1 MFYVACNHF
10 IMLIR
15 FILLITSL
23 GFLNLYGQQTA
34 QLSPN
39 LRLWLSQN
47 KNTKNNEVIRYKVDN
62 TVYLSAIVKVNT
74 TQINFQQLVNLG
86 IKVGTQAGDI
96 YTMQIPEKQI
106 VNLTQ
111 LKGIL
116 YVQLDEPI
124 AANIDPARRSSRVDS
139 VQMGINLPMAY
150 TGKNVVV
157 GIIDAGFDYSHPTFY
172 DTLGNVLR
180 VKRVW
185 EQRKAG
191 TPPTGFNYGN
201 EITDT
206 ANMLLVGNDVSSFSH
221 GTHVGGIAAGSGLG
235 SLYNTRGRGV
245 AYGSDL
251 VFVGIKPNKS
261 EWTGAGMSSIIDAVN
276 YIFTYA
282 ASVGKPAVANLSWG
296 CSIGPNDGS
305 SLFSQALNNLVG
317 PGKIFVN
324 SAGNNGD
331 ENIHWANSDAVVSGT
346 DYSFVQFPN
355 VVGEKRTWVDVWGEK
370 DKALCVNLLL
380 YRNGS
385 IIDSCGTICV
395 LNNETKNGYLIG
407 QSGDTLYYNMA
418 TANSDFN
425 NQKTHVLMDL
435 HSKTTDS
442 LCIKLDHA
450 GRFNAWMGY
459 VNDYN
464 GYYGAFV
471 KGGYSWATAGNSQYT
486 LGEMSCSPAAI
497 TVAAYVSKISFRN
510 LAGAQQSYL
519 GYATTNAIAPF
530 SSIGPTADGRMKPDI
545 AAPGMTIASGVNSYD
560 VSYAPNGSNYSS
572 SVAQYTFG
580 PSSRKYYYAEASGT
594 SMSAPMFSGIVA
606 LLLQA
611 NPILT
616 PLQIKQILSRTAYK
630 DNFTTNTPDSTRWGF
645 GKVNAYSM
653 IKEAILMSGV
663 NETKNNELKSINI
676 YPNPSKGNY
685 WVEFETVK
693 KGNVEIVVC
702 DVMGKTMFENIQ
714 PCQIGLNKLEI
725 NHPKVISGLYILKLK
740 VNGVETTK
748 RIVIN

>member
-1 MFYVACNHF
+1 MNPK
-10 IMLIR
+10 
-15 FILLITSL
+15 LLSQIFAVL
-23 GFLNLYGQQTA
+23 FVLNATAQTA
-34 QLSPN
+34 QLSSN
-39 LRLWLSQN
+39 LRLWLS
-47 KNTKNNEVIRYKVDN
+47 NNQALSNQQMVKYKQGN
-62 TVYLSAIVKVNT
+62 TVYLSVLVKVNPL
-74 TQINFQQLVNLG
+74 QINPQELDKLG
-86 IKVGTQAGDI
+86 IKIGTRAGDI
-96 YTMQIPEKQI
+96 YTLQVPEKQI
-106 VNLTQ
+106 SNLTQ

-116 YVQLDEPI
+116 YVQLDEPVAI
-124 AANIDPARRSSRVDS
+124 NLDPAKRSSRVDS
-139 VQMGINLPMAY
+139 VQRGINLPMAY

-157 GIIDAGFDYSHPTFY
+157 GIIDAGFDYGHPTFY

-206 ANMLLVGNDVSSFSH
+206 TTMLSVGNDVSSFSH
-221 GTHVGGIAAGSGLG
+221 GTHVGGIAAGSGIG

-245 AYGSDL
+245 AYESDL
-251 VFVGIKPNKS
+251 VFVGIKPNKD

-305 SLFSQALNNLVG
+305 SLFSQALNNLIG

-331 ENIHWANSDAVVSGT
+331 ENIHWANKDSVLLGT

-355 VVGEKRTWVDVWGEK
+355 VVGEKRTWVDIWGEK
-370 DKALCVNLLL
+370 EKALCVNLLL
-380 YRNGS
+380 YRNGN

-395 LNNETKNGYLIG
+395 LNNESKNGYLIG
-407 QSGDTLYYNMA
+407 QTGDTLYYSL
-418 TANSDFN
+418 TTSNSDFN

-442 LCIKLDHA
+442 LCIKVDHE
-450 GRFNAWMGY
+450 GRFDAWMGY

-471 KGGYSWATAGNSQYT
+471 NGGYPWATAGNNQYT
-486 LGEMSCSPAAI
+486 LGEMSCSPAAL
-497 TVAAYVSKISFRN
+497 TVAAYVSKISYRN
-510 LAGAQQSYL
+510 LAGAQQSFL

-545 AAPGMTIASGVNSYD
+545 AAPGMTILSGVNSYD
-560 VSYAPNGSNYSS
+560 LSYAPGGGNYSS
-572 SVAQYTFG
+572 SVAQYQFG
-580 PSSRKYYYAEASGT
+580 SNNRTYYYAEASGT

-616 PLQIKQILSRTAYK
+616 PQKIKEILSKTAYK
-630 DNFTTNTPDSTRWGF
+630 DNFTTNTPDPTRWGY
-645 GKVNAYSM
+645 GKANAYAM
-653 IKEAILMSGV
+653 VKEAILLSGI
-663 NETKNNELKSINI
+663 NETPNQTLNTLSV
-676 YPNPSKGNY
+676 YPNPSSGSF
-685 WVEFETVK
+685 WVEFETTK
-693 KGNVEIVVC
+693 AGNTQMVLC
-702 DVMGKTMFENIQ
+702 DVMGKTVFETLQ
-714 PCQIGLNKLEI
+714 PSSTGLNKMEI
-725 NHPKVISGLYILKLK
+725 TPLNLSPGMYVLKVK
-740 VNGVETTK
+740 VNGVEVN
-748 RIVIN
+748 RRLVVE

>member
-10 IMLIR
+10 YMLIR

-23 GFLNLYGQQTA
+23 GFLNLYGQQSA

-47 KNTKNNEVIRYKVDN
+47 KYDNNKEIIRYKLDN

-74 TQINFQQLVNLG
+74 SQINFQQLVNLG

-96 YTMQIPEKQI
+96 YTMQIPEKQM

-116 YVQLDEPI
+116 YVQLDEPV
-124 AANIDPARRSSRVDS
+124 ATNMDPARRSSRVDS

-191 TPPTGFNYGN
+191 TPPIGFNYGN

-206 ANMLLVGNDVSSFSH
+206 TNMLLIGNDVSSFSH

-331 ENIHWANSDAVVSGT
+331 ENIHWANNDTVLSGT
-346 DYSFVQFPN
+346 DYSFVSFPN
-355 VVGEKRTWVDVWGEK
+355 VLGEKRTWVDVWGEK
-370 DKALCVNLLL
+370 NKSICANLLL
-380 YRNGS
+380 YHNGNVVDSSGNICALNNGS
-385 IIDSCGTICV
+385 KT
-395 LNNETKNGYLIG
+395 GYLI
-407 QSGDTLYYNMA
+407 SYLGDTLQYSLVG
-418 TANSDFN
+418 TQSDFN
-425 NQKTHVLMDL
+425 NQKTHFLMDL
-435 HSKTTDS
+435 YSKTSDS
-442 LCIKLDHA
+442 LAIKLNHEGKFD
-450 GRFNAWMGY
+450 AWMGY

-471 KGGYSWATAGNSQYT
+471 NGGRSWATNGNNRYT

-497 TVAAYVSKISFRN
+497 TVAAYVSKISFKN

-580 PSSRKYYYAEASGT
+580 ASSRKYYYAEASGT
-594 SMSAPMFSGIVA
+594 SMSSPMFSGIVA

-616 PLQIKQILSRTAYK
+616 PQQIKQILSRTAYK
-630 DNFTTNTPDSTRWGF
+630 DNFTTNTPDSTRWGY
-645 GKVNAYSM
+645 GKANAYSM
-653 IKEAILMSGV
+653 IKEAILLSGL
-663 NETKNNELKSINI
+663 NEKDNNQISTVSI
-676 YPNPSKGNY
+676 YPNPNQGSF
-685 WVEFETVK
+685 WIEFEAEK
-693 KGNVEIVVC
+693 NGNTEIMVH
-702 DVMGKTMFENIQ
+702 DIMGKTIFENTQ
-714 PCQIGLNKLEI
+714 PSQMGLNKIELK
-725 NHPKVISGLYILKLK
+725 HPNLIPGIYVLKLK
-740 VNGVETTK
+740 YNGAEQSKRLVVN
-748 RIVIN
+748 

>member
-1 MFYVACNHF
+1 MKTHLLPTFFTF
-10 IMLIR
+10 I
-15 FILLITSL
+15 FAFSA
-23 GFLNLYGQQTA
+23 FAQTA

-39 LRLWLSQN
+39 LRLWLNQHQSIKTN
-47 KNTKNNEVIRYKVDN
+47 DVIKYKQGN
-62 TVYLSAIVKVNT
+62 TVYLSALVKVNPV
-74 TQINFQQLVNLG
+74 QISLPQLQKLG
-86 IKVGTQAGDI
+86 IKIGTRAGDV
-96 YTMQIPEKQI
+96 YTLQVPEKQLQ
-106 VNLTQ
+106 NLTQ

-124 AANIDPARRSSRVDS
+124 ATNMDPARRSSRVDS
-139 VQMGINLPMAY
+139 VQRGINLPLAY

-157 GIIDAGFDYSHPTFY
+157 GIIDAGFDYGHPTFY

-206 ANMLLVGNDVSSFSH
+206 TNMLLVGNDVNSFSH

-245 AYGSDL
+245 AYESDL

-331 ENIHWANSDAVVSGT
+331 ENIHWANRDGMVSGT

-355 VVGEKRTWVDVWGEK
+355 VVGEKRTWVDVWGEQG
-370 DKALCVNLLL
+370 KALCVNLLL
-380 YRNGS
+380 YRNGN
-385 IIDSCGTICV
+385 IMDSCGTICV
-395 LNNETKNGYLIG
+395 SGSGSKNGYLLG

-425 NQKTHVLMDL
+425 NQKSHVLMDL

-442 LCIKLDHA
+442 LCIKLDHE
-450 GRFNAWMGY
+450 GKFDSWMGY

-471 KGGYSWATAGNSQYT
+471 NGGYPWATAGNSQYT
-486 LGEMSCSPAAI
+486 LGEMSCAPAAI
-497 TVAAYVSKISFRN
+497 TVAAYVSKISYRN
-510 LAGAQQSYL
+510 LAGGQPSYL

-530 SSIGPTADGRMKPDI
+530 SSIGPTANGRMKPDI

-560 VSYAPNGSNYSS
+560 VSYAPGGGNYSS
-572 SVAQYTFG
+572 SVAQYPFG
-580 PSSRKYYYAEASGT
+580 SNNRTYYYAEASGT
-594 SMSAPMFSGIVA
+594 SMSAPMFSGMVA

-616 PLQIKQILSRTAYK
+616 PQKIKEILSKTAYK
-630 DNFTTNTPDSTRWGF
+630 DNFTTNTPDSTRWGY
-645 GKVNAYSM
+645 GKANAYAM
-653 IKEAILMSGV
+653 VKEAILLSGI
-663 NETKNNELKSINI
+663 NETPNQTLNTLSV
-676 YPNPSKGNY
+676 YPNPSSGSF
-685 WVEFETVK
+685 WVEFETTK
-693 KGNVEIVVC
+693 AGNTQMVLC
-702 DVMGKTMFENIQ
+702 DVMGKTMFETLQ
-714 PCQIGLNKLEI
+714 PSSTGLNKMEI
-725 NHPKVISGLYILKLK
+725 SPLNLSPGMYVLKVK
-740 VNGVETTK
+740 VNGVEVNK
-748 RIVIN
+748 RLVIN

>member
-1 MFYVACNHF
+1 MIKSLLLAVAT
-10 IMLIR
+10 LV
-15 FILLITSL
+15 
-23 GFLNLYGQQTA
+23 FLNVHGQQTA

-39 LRLWLSQN
+39 LRLWLS
-47 KNTKNNEVIRYKVDN
+47 KNQTSSNQQIVKYKQGN
-62 TVYLSAIVKVNT
+62 TVYLSVLAKVNLL
-74 TQINFQQLVNLG
+74 QINPQELNKLG
-86 IKVGTQAGDI
+86 IKIGTKAGDI
-96 YTMQIPEKQI
+96 FTLQVPEKQI
-106 VNLTQ
+106 SNIVK

-116 YVQLDEPI
+116 YVQLDEPV
-124 AANIDPARRSSRVDS
+124 ATNLDPAKRSSRVDS
-139 VQMGINLPMAY
+139 VHRGINLPMAY

-157 GIIDAGFDYSHPTFY
+157 GIIDAGFDYGHPTFY

-201 EITDT
+201 EVTDT
-206 ANMLLVGNDVSSFSH
+206 ATMLSVGNDVSSFSH
-221 GTHVGGIAAGSGLG
+221 GTHVGGIAAGSGIG
-235 SLYNTRGRGV
+235 SLFNTRGRGV
-245 AYGSDL
+245 AYESDL

-331 ENIHWANSDAVVSGT
+331 ENIHWSNKDTVVSGT
-346 DYSFVQFPN
+346 DYSFVSFPN

-370 DKALCVNLLL
+370 NKALCVNLLL
-380 YRNGS
+380 YRNGN

-395 LNNETKNGYLIG
+395 LNNESKSGHLIG
-407 QSGDTLYYNMA
+407 TNGDTLYYSLT
-418 TANSDFN
+418 TANRDFN

-435 HSKTTDS
+435 HSKTNDS
-442 LCIKLDHA
+442 LCIKLNHE
-450 GRFNAWMGY
+450 GKFNAWMGY

-464 GYYGAFV
+464 GYYGSFTNGRYA
-471 KGGYSWATAGNSQYT
+471 WASNGNSQYT
-486 LGEMSCSPAAI
+486 LGEMSCAPAAL
-497 TVAAYVSKISFRN
+497 TVAAYVSKISYRN
-510 LAGAQQSYL
+510 LAGAQQSFL

-560 VSYAPNGSNYSS
+560 VSYAPGGGNYNS
-572 SVAQYTFG
+572 SVAQYQFG
-580 PSSRKYYYAEASGT
+580 SNNRTYYYAEASGT
-594 SMSAPMFSGIVA
+594 SMSAPMFSGMVA

-616 PLQIKQILSRTAYK
+616 PQKIKEILSKTAYK
-630 DNFTTNTPDSTRWGF
+630 DNFTTNTPDSTRWGY
-645 GKVNAYSM
+645 GKANAYGM
-653 IKEAILMSGV
+653 IKEAILLSGI
-663 NETKNNELKSINI
+663 NETPNHTLNNLSV
-676 YPNPSKGNY
+676 YPNPSSGSF
-685 WVEFETVK
+685 WVEFETIK
-693 KGNVEIVVC
+693 AGNTQIMVC
-702 DVMGKTMFENIQ
+702 DVMGKTVFETLQ
-714 PCQIGLNKLEI
+714 PSSTGLNKMEI
-725 NHPKVISGLYILKLK
+725 TPLNLSPGMYVLK
-740 VNGVETTK
+740 VKANGVEVN
-748 RIVIN
+748 RRLMVE

>member
-1 MFYVACNHF
+1 MNNK
-10 IMLIR
+10 
-15 FILLITSL
+15 ILYTVFSL
-23 GFLNLYGQQTA
+23 LFATGLFAQTA
-34 QLSPN
+34 QLSPS
-39 LRLWLSQN
+39 LKLWLS
-47 KNTKNNEVIRYKVDN
+47 KNQTSLNPQVVKFKQGNSIYISV
-62 TVYLSAIVKVNT
+62 LVKVNT
-74 TQINFQQLVNLG
+74 TQLNLQQLEKLG
-86 IKVGTQAGDI
+86 VKIGTRAGDV
-96 YTMQIPEKQI
+96 YTLQVPEKQLQ
-106 VNLTQ
+106 NLTQ

-116 YVQLDEPI
+116 YVQLDEPVAI
-124 AANIDPARRSSRVDS
+124 NLDPAKRSSRVDS
-139 VQMGINLPMAY
+139 VQRGINLPMAY

-157 GIIDAGFDYSHPTFY
+157 GIIDAGFDYGHPTFY

-206 ANMLLVGNDVSSFSH
+206 TTMVSVGNDVNSFSH
-221 GTHVGGIAAGSGLG
+221 GTHVGGIAAGSGIG

-245 AYGSDL
+245 AYESDL
-251 VFVGIKPNKS
+251 VFVGIKPNKN
-261 EWTGAGMSSIIDAVN
+261 EWTSAGMSSIIDAVN

-331 ENIHWANSDAVVSGT
+331 ENIHWANKDSVLLGT

-355 VVGEKRTWVDVWGEK
+355 VVGEKRTWVDIWSEK
-370 DKALCVNLLL
+370 EKALCVNLLL

-385 IIDSCGTICV
+385 VVDSCGTICV
-395 LNNETKNGYLIG
+395 SGSGSKNGYLLA

-442 LCIKLDHA
+442 LCIKVDHE
-450 GRFNAWMGY
+450 GRFDAWMGY

-471 KGGYSWATAGNSQYT
+471 NGGYPWATAGNSQYT
-486 LGEMSCSPAAI
+486 LGEMSCAPAAL
-497 TVAAYVSKISFRN
+497 TVAAYVSKISYRN

-545 AAPGMTIASGVNSYD
+545 AAPGMTILSGVNSYD
-560 VSYAPNGSNYSS
+560 VSYAPGGGNYSS
-572 SVAQYTFG
+572 SVAQYQFG
-580 PSSRKYYYAEASGT
+580 SNNRTYYYAEASGT
-594 SMSAPMFSGIVA
+594 SMSAPMFSGMVA

-616 PLQIKQILSRTAYK
+616 PQKIKEILSKTAYK
-630 DNFTTNTPDSTRWGF
+630 DNFTTNTPDSTRWGY
-645 GKVNAYSM
+645 GKANAYGM
-653 IKEAILMSGV
+653 IKEAILLSGI
-663 NETKNNELKSINI
+663 NETPNQTLNTLSV
-676 YPNPSKGNY
+676 YPNPSSGSF
-685 WVEFETVK
+685 WVEFETTK
-693 KGNVEIVVC
+693 AGNTQMVLC
-702 DVMGKTMFENIQ
+702 DVMGKTVFETLQ
-714 PCQIGLNKLEI
+714 PSSAGLNKMEI
-725 NHPKVISGLYILKLK
+725 TPLNLSPGMYVLKVK
-740 VNGVETTK
+740 VNGVEVN
-748 RIVIN
+748 RRLVIN

>member
-1 MFYVACNHF
+1 MTKK
-10 IMLIR
+10 
-15 FILLITSL
+15 ILLAVAAFIFS
-23 GFLNLYGQQTA
+23 NLYGQQTA
-34 QLSPN
+34 QLSSN
-39 LRLWLSQN
+39 LRLWLS
-47 KNTKNNEVIRYKVDN
+47 NNPTLSNQQIIKHKQGN
-62 TVYLSAIVKVNT
+62 TVYLSVLVKVNP
-74 TQINFQQLVNLG
+74 TQLNPQELDKLG
-86 IKVGTQAGDI
+86 TKIGTRAGDI
-96 YTMQIPEKQI
+96 YTLQVPEQQIS
-106 VNLTQ
+106 NLTQ

-116 YVQLDEPI
+116 YVQLDEPVAI
-124 AANIDPARRSSRVDS
+124 NLDPAKRSSRVDS
-139 VQMGINLPMAY
+139 VQRGINLPMAY

-157 GIIDAGFDYSHPTFY
+157 GIIDAGFDYGHPTFY

-206 ANMLLVGNDVSSFSH
+206 TTMLSVGNDVSSFSH
-221 GTHVGGIAAGSGLG
+221 GTHVGGIAAGSGIG

-245 AYGSDL
+245 AYESDL
-251 VFVGIKPNKS
+251 VFVGIKPNKD

-331 ENIHWANSDAVVSGT
+331 ENIHWANKDSIVSGT

-355 VVGEKRTWVDVWGEK
+355 VVGEKRTWIDIWGEK
-370 DKALCVNLLL
+370 EKALCVNLLL
-380 YRNGS
+380 YRNGN
-385 IIDSCGTICV
+385 IVDSCGTICV
-395 LNNETKNGYLIG
+395 FGSGSKNGYLLG
-407 QSGDTLYYNMA
+407 QAGDTLYYNI
-418 TANSDFN
+418 TTTYRDFN
-425 NQKTHVLMDL
+425 NQKSHILMDL
-435 HSKTTDS
+435 HSKTGDS
-442 LCIKLDHA
+442 LCVKLFHQGKFD
-450 GRFNAWMGY
+450 AWMGY

-471 KGGYSWATAGNSQYT
+471 NGGYPWATAGNNQYT
-486 LGEMSCSPAAI
+486 LGEMSCSPAAL
-497 TVAAYVSKISFRN
+497 TVAAYVSKISYRN
-510 LAGAQQSYL
+510 LAGAQQSFL

-545 AAPGMTIASGVNSYD
+545 AAPGMTILSGVNSYD
-560 VSYAPNGSNYSS
+560 LSYAPGGGNYSS
-572 SVAQYTFG
+572 SVAQYQFG
-580 PSSRKYYYAEASGT
+580 SNNRTYYYAEASGT

-616 PLQIKQILSRTAYK
+616 PQKIKEILSKTAYK
-630 DNFTTNTPDSTRWGF
+630 DNFTTNTPDPTRWGY
-645 GKVNAYSM
+645 GKANAYGM
-653 IKEAILMSGV
+653 IKEAIVLSGL
-663 NETKNNELKSINI
+663 NEATNQDITTLNI
-676 YPNPSKGNY
+676 YPNPGNGSF
-685 WVEFETVK
+685 WVEFEAIK
-693 KGNVEIVVC
+693 SGNTQIMFC
-702 DVMGKTMFENIQ
+702 DITGKTIFESLQ
-714 PCQIGLNKLEI
+714 PNTNGLNKFEVKQTDLTPGI
-725 NHPKVISGLYILKLK
+725 YILKLK
-740 VNGVETTK
+740 VNGVEVN
-748 RIVIN
+748 RRLVIN

>member
-1 MFYVACNHF
+1 MFKKIFLTTIA
-10 IMLIR
+10 
-15 FILLITSL
+15 L

-39 LRLWLSQN
+39 LRLWLSKKQSV
-47 KNTKNNEVIRYKVDN
+47 KSNEVIKYKQGN
-62 TVYLSAIVKVNT
+62 MVYLSALVKVNPA
-74 TQINFQQLVNLG
+74 QINLSQLQKLG
-86 IKVGTQAGDI
+86 IKIGTKAGDI
-96 YTMQIPEKQI
+96 YTLQVPEKQI
-106 VNLTQ
+106 PNLAQ

-116 YVQLDEPI
+116 YIQLDELI
-124 AANIDPARRSSRVDS
+124 ATNMDPARRSSRVDS
-139 VQMGINLPMAY
+139 VHRGINLPFAY

-157 GIIDAGFDYSHPTFY
+157 GIIDAGFDYGHPTFY

-206 ANMLLVGNDVSSFSH
+206 TNMLLVGNDVNSFSH
-221 GTHVGGIAAGSGLG
+221 GTHVGGIAAGSGIG

-245 AYGSDL
+245 AYESDL

-331 ENIHWANSDAVVSGT
+331 ENIHWANKATMVSGT
-346 DYSFVQFPN
+346 DYSFVSFPN
-355 VVGEKRTWVDVWGEK
+355 VVGEKRTWIDVWGEK

-380 YRNGS
+380 YRNGNLV
-385 IIDSCGTICV
+385 DSCGTICV
-395 LNNETKNGYLIG
+395 LNNESKNGYLIG

-442 LCIKLDHA
+442 LCIKIDHA
-450 GRFNAWMGY
+450 GRFDAWMGY

-464 GYYGAFV
+464 GYYGAFTN
-471 KGGYSWATAGNSQYT
+471 GGYAWATNGNSQYT
-486 LGEMSCSPAAI
+486 LGEMSCAPAAI
-497 TVAAYVSKISFRN
+497 TVAAYVSKISYRN
-510 LAGAQQSYL
+510 LAGGQPSYL

-530 SSIGPTADGRMKPDI
+530 SSIGPTANGRMKPDI

-560 VSYAPNGSNYSS
+560 VSYAPGGGNYSS
-572 SVAQYTFG
+572 SVAQYQFG
-580 PSSRKYYYAEASGT
+580 SNNRTYFYAEASGT

-616 PLQIKQILSRTAYK
+616 PQKIKEILSKTAYK
-630 DNFTTNTPDSTRWGF
+630 DNFTTNTPDSTRWGY
-645 GKVNAYSM
+645 GKANAYAM
-653 IKEAILMSGV
+653 IKEAILLSGTI
-663 NETKNNELKSINI
+663 EAPNNELKTLSV
-676 YPNPSKGNY
+676 YPNPSTGSF
-685 WVEFETVK
+685 WVEFETIK
-693 KGNVEIVVC
+693 AGNTQIMVC
-702 DVMGKTMFENIQ
+702 DVMGKTMFETLQ
-714 PCQIGLNKLEI
+714 PSSTGLNKMEI
-725 NHPKVISGLYILKLK
+725 NKAELTPGMYVLKVK
-740 VNGVETTK
+740 VNGVEVN
-748 RIVIN
+748 RRLVVN

>member
-1 MFYVACNHF
+1 MFYVAYNQF
-10 IMLIR
+10 YMLIR

-34 QLSPN
+34 QISPN
-39 LRLWLSQN
+39 LKLWLSQN
-47 KNTKNNEVIRYKVDN
+47 NNTHTKELVQFKQGN
-62 TVYLSAIVKVNT
+62 TVYLSAIVKVNLA
-74 TQINFQQLVNLG
+74 QINLQQIVSLG
-86 IKVGTQAGDI
+86 IKIGTKAGDI
-96 YTMQIPEKQI
+96 YTMQIPEKQM

-116 YVQLDEPI
+116 YVQLDEPV
-124 AANIDPARRSSRVDS
+124 ASNMDPARRSSRVDS

-180 VKRVW
+180 LKRVW
-185 EQRKAG
+185 EQRKTG
-191 TPPTGFNYGN
+191 TPPTGYNYGN

-206 ANMLLVGNDVSSFSH
+206 ANMILVGNDVSSFSH

-235 SLYNTRGRGV
+235 SLFNTRGRGV

-331 ENIHWANSDAVVSGT
+331 ENIHWANNDTILSGT
-346 DYSFVQFPN
+346 DYSFVSFPN
-355 VVGEKRTWVDVWGEK
+355 VLGEKRTWVDVWGEK
-370 DKALCVNLLL
+370 NKSICANLLL
-380 YRNGS
+380 YHNGNVVDSSGNVCALNNGS
-385 IIDSCGTICV
+385 KT
-395 LNNETKNGYLIG
+395 GYLI
-407 QSGDTLYYNMA
+407 SYLGDTLYYSLMGVQ
-418 TANSDFN
+418 SDFN
-425 NQKTHVLMDL
+425 NQKTHFLMDL
-435 HSKTTDS
+435 YSKTTDS
-442 LCIKLDHA
+442 LAIKLYHEGKFD
-450 GRFNAWMGY
+450 AWMGY

-471 KGGYSWATAGNSQYT
+471 NGGRSWATNGNNRYT
-486 LGEMSCSPAAI
+486 LGEMSCSPAAL
-497 TVAAYVSKISFRN
+497 TVAAYVSKNSFRN
-510 LAGAQQSYL
+510 LAGAQLSYS

-560 VSYAPNGSNYSS
+560 ISYAPNGSNYSS

-580 PSSRKYYYAEASGT
+580 PNSRKYYYAEASGT

-616 PLQIKQILSRTAYK
+616 PQQIKQILSKTAYK
-630 DNFTTNTPDSTRWGF
+630 DNFTTNKPDSTRWGY
-645 GKVNAYSM
+645 GKANAYSM
-653 IKEAILMSGV
+653 IKEAILMSGI
-663 NETKNNELKSINI
+663 NEKEHHQLSTFSI
-676 YPNPSKGNY
+676 YPNPNQGSF
-685 WVEFETVK
+685 WVEFEAEK
-693 KGNVEIVVC
+693 NGNTEIKVQ
-702 DVMGKTMFENIQ
+702 DIMGKIIFENLQ
-714 PCQIGLNKLEI
+714 PSQMGLNKLEI
-725 NHPKVISGLYILKLK
+725 KHPNLIPGIYVLKLK
-740 VNGVETTK
+740 HNEAELSKRLVVN
-748 RIVIN
+748 